1 MTIDTDT
8 FFKKYFD
15 VISGAMSKA
24 DSGELAMAANEI
36 YAAHK
41 AGGKVIVIGNGGSA
55 AIASHVS
62 VDFTKAG
69 QIRAIN
75 FNESDLLT
83 CYANDFGYDQWVVQ
97 ALQSYADPEDAVI
110 LVSSSGKSPNIV
122 NGAAKAKSL
131 GLKTITLS
139 GFAADNPLRS
149 MGDINLWVDSSAY
162 NVVEMTHLSWLLSM
176 VDYLIA
182 LKKDQVGVA

>member
-1 MTIDTDT
+1 MVTNT

-15 VISGAMSKA
+15 VLSDAISKA
-24 DSGELAMAANEI
+24 DAGALSAAANQI
-36 YAAHK
+36 FDVHK
-41 AGGKVIVIGNGGSA
+41 AGGKIIVIGNGGSA

-62 VDFTKAG
+62 VDFTKAAK
-69 QIRAIN
+69 IRAIN

-83 CYANDFGYDQWVVQ
+83 CYANDYGYDQWVLQ
-97 ALQSYADPEDAVI
+97 ALQSYADPVDAVI

-122 NGAAKAKSL
+122 NGATYAKSL

-149 MGDINLWVDSSAY
+149 IGDINLWVDSSAY
-162 NVVEMTHLSWLLSM
+162 NVVEMTHLSWLLSL
-176 VDYLIA
+176 VDYLIT
-182 LKKDQVGVA
+182 LKKDRIGKV

>member
-1 MTIDTDT
+1 MDTDT

-15 VISGAMSKA
+15 VISDTLRKA
-24 DSGELAMAANEI
+24 DAGALAAAANEI
-36 YAAHK
+36 YAVHK
-41 AGGKVIVIGNGGSA
+41 AGGKVIVVGNGGSA

-62 VDFTKAG
+62 VDLTKAA

-83 CYANDFGYDQWVVQ
+83 CYANDYGYDQWVLQ
-97 ALQSYADPEDAVI
+97 ALQSYADHGDLVI

-122 NGAAKAKSL
+122 SGATRAKSL

-139 GFAADNPLRS
+139 GFSADNPLRS
-149 MGDINLWVDSSAY
+149 IGDINLWVDSSAY
-162 NVVEMTHLSWLLSM
+162 NVVEMTHLAWLLSM

-182 LKKDQVGVA
+182 LKNDRAGEA